1 MIYSL
6 SLIFGIFCISL
17 LLNNFLSNDNFV
29 ISPAFICILIAI
41 LYTNLFSLPK
51 NNQVVLNFVINKIL
65 RVGIA
70 LIGIGLSFDQ
80 LLQYGLNSLML
91 ILFNI
96 ILVFIILILIGKAFN
111 LSKKLLVLISMGT
124 AICGVT
130 AVIATST
137 IIKSDKNETGYA
149 VGVVTLFGLFAV
161 LCYPYLANYLFNDNN
176 VQAGIFLGTSIHD
189 TAQVSAAGL
198 IYQETYAANETLNS
212 SMTIKLIR
220 NSFLIIMIPLLAYY
234 FNDSKSKN
242 IKSSLKRFF
251 PLFVL
256 GFIAL
261 SIIRTLGD
269 FYFIET
275 TFNESWSN
283 LVFILKEISKYLI
296 LLSMV
301 ALGLQIKFSNFKQLG
316 LKPLLIGFIAALSVG
331 VSSFIFLNFNI

>member
-6 SLIFGIFCISL
+6 SLIFGIFCISII
-17 LLNNFLSNDNFV
+17 LNNFISNDNFI
-29 ISPAFICILIAI
+29 ISPAFLCILIAI
-41 LYTNLFSLPK
+41 IYTNLFSLPK
-51 NNQVVLNFVINKIL
+51 NNQLVLNFVINKIL
-65 RVGIA
+65 RIGIA
-70 LIGIGLSFDQ
+70 LIGIGLSFNQ
-80 LLQYGLNSLML
+80 ILQYSLNSIIL

-96 ILVFIILILIGKAFN
+96 ILVFVILILIGKVFN
-111 LSKKLLVLISMGT
+111 LSKKLLILISMGT

-161 LCYPYLANYLFNDNN
+161 LCYPYLANYLFNNN
-176 VQAGIFLGTSIHD
+176 IQAGIFLGTSIHD

-198 IYQETYAANETLNS
+198 IYKETFSANETLNS
-212 SMTIKLIR
+212 SMTIKLLR

-242 IKSSLKRFF
+242 LKSSLKTFF

-256 GFIAL
+256 GFISL

-269 FYFIET
+269 FYFVET
-275 TFNESWSN
+275 TFDESWSN
-283 LVFILKEISKYLI
+283 LILIFKQISKYLI

-301 ALGLQIKFSNFKQLG
+301 ALGLQIKFSNLKQLG

>member
-6 SLIFGIFCISL
+6 GLIFGIFCVSL
-17 LLNNFLSNDNFV
+17 LLNNFLSNDNFI
-29 ISPAFICILIAI
+29 ISPAFICILLAI

-70 LIGIGLSFDQ
+70 LIGIGLGFDQ

-111 LSKKLLVLISMGT
+111 LSKKLLVLICMGT

-220 NSFLIIMIPLLAYY
+220 NSFLIIMIPLLAFY
-234 FNDSKSKN
+234 FNDNKSKN

-275 TFNESWSN
+275 TLNESWSN
-283 LVFILKEISKYLI
+283 FVLILKEISKYLI

-316 LKPLLIGFIAALSVG
+316 LKPLLIGFIAALSIG

>member
-6 SLIFGIFCISL
+6 GLIFGIFCISI
-17 LLNNFLSNDNFV
+17 LLNNFLSNDSFI
-29 ISPAFICILIAI
+29 ISPVFICILIAI
-41 LYTNLFSLPK
+41 LYTNLFNLPK

-70 LIGIGLSFDQ
+70 LIGIGLGFDQ

-111 LSKKLLVLISMGT
+111 LSKKLLVLICMGT

-220 NSFLIIMIPLLAYY
+220 NSFLIIMIPLLAFY
-234 FNDSKSKN
+234 FNDNKSKN

-275 TFNESWSN
+275 TLNESWSN
-283 LVFILKEISKYLI
+283 FVLILKEISKYLI

>member
-1 MIYSL
+1 MIYSFG
-6 SLIFGIFCISL
+6 LIFGIFCISI
-17 LLNNFLSNDNFV
+17 LLNILLSNDNFI
-29 ISPAFICILIAI
+29 ISPAFLCILIAI
-41 LYTNLFSLPK
+41 IYTNLFSLPK
-51 NNQVVLNFVINKIL
+51 NNHVVLNFIINKIL
-65 RVGIA
+65 KVGIA
-70 LIGIGLSFDQ
+70 LIGIGLSFNQ
-80 LLQYGLNSLML
+80 LLQYGFNSLIL
-91 ILFNI
+91 IVFNI
-96 ILVFIILILIGKAFN
+96 VIVFITLILIGKALN
-111 LSKKLLVLISMGT
+111 ISKKLLVLISMGT

-149 VGVVTLFGLFAV
+149 IGVVTLFGLFAV

-176 VQAGIFLGTSIHD
+176 VLAGIFLGTSIHD

-198 IYQETYAANETLNS
+198 IYQGTYNANETLNS

-242 IKSSLKRFF
+242 IKSSLKSFF
-251 PLFVL
+251 PMFVL
-256 GFIAL
+256 GFVVL

-275 TFNESWSN
+275 NLNDSWSN
-283 LVFILKEISKYLI
+283 LVLILKEISKYLI

-301 ALGLQIKFSNFKQLG
+301 ALGLQFKFSNFKKLG

>member
-6 SLIFGIFCISL
+6 SLIFGIFCISII
-17 LLNNFLSNDNFV
+17 LNNFISNDNFI
-29 ISPAFICILIAI
+29 ISPAFLCILIAI
-41 LYTNLFSLPK
+41 IYTNLFSLPK
-51 NNQVVLNFVINKIL
+51 NNQLVLNFVINKIL
-65 RVGIA
+65 RIGIA
-70 LIGIGLSFDQ
+70 LIGIGLSFNQ
-80 LLQYGLNSLML
+80 ILQYSLKSIIL

-96 ILVFIILILIGKAFN
+96 MLVFVILILIGKVFN
-111 LSKKLLVLISMGT
+111 LSKKLLILISMGT

-161 LCYPYLANYLFNDNN
+161 LCYPYLANYLFNNN
-176 VQAGIFLGTSIHD
+176 IQAGIFLGTSIHD

-198 IYQETYAANETLNS
+198 IYKETFSANETLNS
-212 SMTIKLIR
+212 SMTIKLLR

-234 FNDSKSKN
+234 FNDSNSKN
-242 IKSSLKRFF
+242 IKSSIKKFF

-256 GFIAL
+256 GFISL

-269 FYFIET
+269 FYFVET
-275 TFNESWSN
+275 TFDESWSN
-283 LVFILKEISKYLI
+283 LILILKEISKYLI

-301 ALGLQIKFSNFKQLG
+301 ALGLQIKFSNLKQLG
-316 LKPLLIGFIAALSVG
+316 LKPLLIGFIAAFSVG

>member
-137 IIKSDKNETGYA
+137 IIKSEQKETGYA
-149 VGVVTLFGLFAV
+149 VGVVTLFGLFTV
-161 LCYPYLANYLFNDNN
+161 LCYPYLANYLFNDND

-198 IYQETYAANETLNS
+198 IYQETYTANETLNS

-220 NSFLIIMIPLLAYY
+220 NSFLIIVIPLLAFYY
-234 FNDSKSKN
+234 SDSKSKN

>member
-6 SLIFGIFCISL
+6 SLIFGIFCISII
-17 LLNNFLSNDNFV
+17 LNNFISNDNFI
-29 ISPAFICILIAI
+29 ISPAFLCILIAI
-41 LYTNLFSLPK
+41 IYTNLFSLPK
-51 NNQVVLNFVINKIL
+51 NNQLVLNFVINKIL
-65 RVGIA
+65 RIGIA
-70 LIGIGLSFDQ
+70 LIGIGLSFNQ
-80 LLQYGLNSLML
+80 ILQYSLNSIIL

-96 ILVFIILILIGKAFN
+96 ILVFVILILIGKVFN
-111 LSKKLLVLISMGT
+111 LSKKLLILISMGT

-161 LCYPYLANYLFNDNN
+161 LCYPYLANYLFNNN
-176 VQAGIFLGTSIHD
+176 IQAGIFLGTSIHD

-198 IYQETYAANETLNS
+198 IYKETFSANETLNS
-212 SMTIKLIR
+212 SMTIKLLR

-242 IKSSLKRFF
+242 IKSSLKTFF

-256 GFIAL
+256 GFISL

-269 FYFIET
+269 FYFVET
-275 TFNESWSN
+275 TFNKSWSN
-283 LVFILKEISKYLI
+283 LILILKEISKYLI

-301 ALGLQIKFSNFKQLG
+301 ALGLQIKFSNLKQLG
-316 LKPLLIGFIAALSVG
+316 LKPLLIGFIAAFSVG

>member
-1 MIYSL
+1 
-6 SLIFGIFCISL
+6 
-17 LLNNFLSNDNFV
+17 
-29 ISPAFICILIAI
+29 
-41 LYTNLFSLPK
+41 
-51 NNQVVLNFVINKIL
+51 
-65 RVGIA
+65 
-70 LIGIGLSFDQ
+70 
-80 LLQYGLNSLML
+80 
-91 ILFNI
+91 
-96 ILVFIILILIGKAFN
+96 
-111 LSKKLLVLISMGT
+111 MGT

-161 LCYPYLANYLFNDNN
+161 LCYPYLANYLFSDNN

-198 IYQETYAANETLNS
+198 IYQETYTANETLNS

-220 NSFLIIMIPLLAYY
+220 NSFLIIMIPLLAFY

-242 IKSSLKRFF
+242 IKGSLKKFF

-256 GFIAL
+256 GFITL

-269 FYFIET
+269 LYFIEST
-275 TFNESWSN
+275 LNENWLN
-283 LVFILKEISKYLI
+283 LVLILKEISKYLI

>member
-6 SLIFGIFCISL
+6 SLIFGIFCISII
-17 LLNNFLSNDNFV
+17 LNNFISNDNFI
-29 ISPAFICILIAI
+29 ISPAFLCILIAI
-41 LYTNLFSLPK
+41 IYTNLFSLPK
-51 NNQVVLNFVINKIL
+51 NNQLVLNFVINKIL
-65 RVGIA
+65 RIGIA
-70 LIGIGLSFDQ
+70 LIGIGLSFNQ
-80 LLQYGLNSLML
+80 ILQYSLNSIIL

-96 ILVFIILILIGKAFN
+96 ILVFVILILIGKVFN
-111 LSKKLLVLISMGT
+111 LSKKLLILISMGT

-161 LCYPYLANYLFNDNN
+161 LCYPYLANYLFNNN
-176 VQAGIFLGTSIHD
+176 IQAGIFLGTSIHD

-198 IYQETYAANETLNS
+198 IYKETFSANETLNS
-212 SMTIKLIR
+212 SMTIKLLR

-234 FNDSKSKN
+234 FNDSNSKN
-242 IKSSLKRFF
+242 IKSSIKKFF

-256 GFIAL
+256 GFISL

-269 FYFIET
+269 FYFVET
-275 TFNESWSN
+275 TFDESWSN
-283 LVFILKEISKYLI
+283 LILIFKEISKYLI

-301 ALGLQIKFSNFKQLG
+301 ALGLQIKFSNLKQLG
-316 LKPLLIGFIAALSVG
+316 FKPLLIGFIAALSVG
-331 VSSFIFLNFNI
+331 VSSFIFINFNI

>member
-6 SLIFGIFCISL
+6 SLIFGIFCISII
-17 LLNNFLSNDNFV
+17 LNNFISNDNFI
-29 ISPAFICILIAI
+29 ISPAFLCILIAI
-41 LYTNLFSLPK
+41 IYTNLFSLPK
-51 NNQVVLNFVINKIL
+51 NNQLVLNFVINKIL
-65 RVGIA
+65 RIGIA
-70 LIGIGLSFDQ
+70 LIGIGLSFNQ
-80 LLQYGLNSLML
+80 ILQYSLNSIIL

-96 ILVFIILILIGKAFN
+96 ILVFVILILIGKVFN
-111 LSKKLLVLISMGT
+111 LSKKLLILISMGT

-161 LCYPYLANYLFNDNN
+161 LCYPYLANYLFNNN
-176 VQAGIFLGTSIHD
+176 IQAGIFLGTSIHD

-198 IYQETYAANETLNS
+198 IYKETFSANETLNS
-212 SMTIKLIR
+212 SMTIKLLR

-242 IKSSLKRFF
+242 IKSSLKTFF

-256 GFIAL
+256 GFISL

-269 FYFIET
+269 FYFVET
-275 TFNESWSN
+275 TFNKSWSN
-283 LVFILKEISKYLI
+283 LILILKEISKYLI

-301 ALGLQIKFSNFKQLG
+301 ALGLQIKFSNLKQLG

>member
-6 SLIFGIFCISL
+6 GLILGIFCISL
-17 LLNNFLSNDNFV
+17 LLNNFLSNDNFI

-111 LSKKLLVLISMGT
+111 LSKKLLILISMGT

-198 IYQETYAANETLNS
+198 IYQETFAANETLHS

-220 NSFLIIMIPLLAYY
+220 NSFLIIMIPFLAIY
-234 FNDSKSKN
+234 FNDRKSKN
-242 IKSSLKRFF
+242 IKGSLKKFF

-256 GFIAL
+256 GFITL

-269 FYFIET
+269 FYFIEST
-275 TFNESWSN
+275 LNKNWLN
-283 LVFILKEISKYLI
+283 LILILKEISKYLI